1 MITKEIAKQTIDK
14 LPNNADY
21 NDIINALYIQAKFE
35 LGKQEIINGK
45 GITQEEVRQR
55 LEKWVR

>member
-1 MITKEIAKQTIDK
+1 MLTKEIAKQTIDK

-35 LGKQEIINGK
+35 LGKQEILDGK
-45 GITQEEVRQR
+45 GISHEEAKQR
-55 LEKWVR
+55 LNKWVR

>member
-45 GITQEEVRQR
+45 GITQEEVKQR
-55 LEKWVR
+55 LDKWVR